1 MEAKERIRVLLVDD
15 HQVFRE
21 GLRELLNRQPDIEVV
36 AEASTGQEAI
46 RQLTSRP
53 DVVLLDIQL
62 PDGDG
67 IAICKRILEEGLST
81 QVVMLTM
88 YGDEEY
94 LFEAI
99 KAGAVGYVLKDAS
112 SEQVASAIR
121 AASKGQSQ
129 LHPSSAA
136 KLIGE
141 YKRLTLTKRTDQL
154 RLLTEREL
162 VMVALVAQ
170 GATNREVAEH
180 LALSEQTVK
189 NYLSVLYQKLGVGNR
204 AEAVVAIMEKGIRL
218 PKVRRK
224 GK

>member
-1 MEAKERIRVLLVDD
+1 MESKERIRVLLVDD
-15 HQVFRE
+15 HEVFRE
-21 GLRELLNRQPDIEVV
+21 GLRELLNQQPDIEVV
-36 AEASTGQEAI
+36 GEAGTGQEAI

-67 IAICKRILEEGLST
+67 IAVCKRILEDGLGT
-81 QVVMLTM
+81 RVVMLTM
-88 YGDEEY
+88 YADEEY
-94 LFEAI
+94 LFESI

-121 AASKGQSQ
+121 AASKGLSQ

-141 YKRLTLTKRTDQL
+141 YRRLTLANRTDQL

-162 VMVALVAQ
+162 VIVALVAQ
-170 GATNREVAEH
+170 GATNREIAEH

-189 NYLSVLYQKLGVGNR
+189 NYLSVLYQKLGVRNR
-204 AEAVVAIMEKGIRL
+204 AEAVVAIMEKGIQL
-218 PKVRRK
+218 PNVKRK